1 MFEIKNQIHHQQSS
15 SKDIQFTSDIDLPEE
30 MLKETNYKDI
40 PKDINVVSL
49 LRKKVTAEKAGK
61 WSGAGMVNNASVIQN
76 IE

>member
-1 MFEIKNQIHHQQSS
+1 
-15 SKDIQFTSDIDLPEE
+15 

>member
-1 MFEIKNQIHHQQSS
+1 
-15 SKDIQFTSDIDLPEE
+15 

-49 LRKKVTAEKAGK
+49 LRKKAEKAGK